1 MDSTRRILA
10 ALATAV
16 ALPAAAINHENTINP
31 IARGPFAVACS
42 NVQMDASRVPA
53 GVDITE
59 FWEGFNDRYVTDLLV
74 NPQAAVQFDVAV
86 PGQSNLYPGHAGTNV
101 RFAALV
107 CHPTSLANTD
117 ANYTLPGTGA
127 VIPHMQPAGQPPKL
141 LGAVEYQEILA
152 GQPLG
157 GGDNFPIPP
166 AGTPARLPVVI
177 FSHGLTGSPL
187 DDGYVQFV
195 VELAAQG
202 FVVAAPFH
210 GDPRFSRVRINNIG
224 DIGFLLTQFDRVVEM
239 QLMRPLSL
247 KTMTDVL
254 LASPWSAAV
263 DTARIGGFGAS
274 LGGEAMTLLAG
285 ASITSSL
292 GGHCESNVPHD
303 PRLRAIATY
312 VPFAG
317 WSFLPA
323 FCQSQ
328 EGAESV
334 NRPFLAISGTA
345 DTTAP
350 IDQMR
355 DALVRFDDSRFLVEL
370 AEGQHE
376 LRPEDV
382 GDVFTWTVTFL
393 RAYLDVPEGVDAAAA
408 NRAMARFIKMKSVVG
423 GRVDT
428 ITIDV
433 HVPSQ
438 APRVAFPDTTGET
451 RAVEFFNTI
460 LGHFFM
466 AAGADEIAAIRGGA
480 AGPGWVE
487 TGQSFKVFDRMVADP
502 AGAAAPVCRFYGV
515 PAGGPNSHFF
525 TASGSECD
533 LVKRNGGWF
542 FEGIGFYILPVQPD
556 GQCPAGYLS
565 VNRAYNNGFPR
576 NDSNH
581 RFTTSDSTLREM
593 GQQGW
598 AVEGTVMCARP

>member
-10 ALATAV
+10 ALAAAV
-16 ALPAAAINHENTINP
+16 ALPAAAINHEATIQP

-42 NVQMDASRVPA
+42 NVQMDAARVPA

-59 FWEGFNDRYVTDLLV
+59 FWEGFNNRYVTDLLV
-74 NPQAAVQFDVAV
+74 NPQASVQFDVAV
-86 PGQSNLYPGHAGTNV
+86 PDQSSIYPGHAGGNV
-101 RFAALV
+101 RFAAIV
-107 CHPTSLANTD
+107 CHPTSRANTD
-117 ANYTLPGTGA
+117 ADYTLPTGN
-127 VIPHMQPAGQPPKL
+127 VIPHMLPPGQAPRL
-141 LGAVEYQEILA
+141 ISQAEYAATLA
-152 GQPLG
+152 GADPGATFGAPQ
-157 GGDNFPIPP
+157 
-166 AGTPARLPVVI
+166 RLPAVI
-177 FSHGLTGSPL
+177 FSHGLTGSPI

-210 GDPRFSRVRINNIG
+210 GDPRFSRVRIDNIG
-224 DIGFLLTQFDRVVEM
+224 DLGFLLTQFDRVVEM

-247 KTMTDVL
+247 KAMTDVL
-254 LASPWSAAV
+254 LASAWAGAV
-263 DTARIGGFGAS
+263 DTQRIGGFGAS

-285 ASITSSL
+285 ANLTSTL
-292 GGHCESNVPHD
+292 GGHCETNVPHD
-303 PRLRAIATY
+303 PRIRAIATY

-328 EGAESV
+328 QGADNV

-355 DALVRFDDSRFLVEL
+355 QALVRFDDSRFLVEL

-382 GDVFTWTVTFL
+382 GDVFTWTITFL
-393 RAYLDVPEGVDAAAA
+393 RAYLDVPEGADAAAA
-408 NRAMARFIKMKSVVG
+408 NSAMARFIKMKSVVG

-433 HVPSQ
+433 HVPSA

-451 RAVEFFNTI
+451 RAIEFFNTI
-460 LGHFFM
+460 LGHFFV
-466 AAGADEIAAIRGGA
+466 AAGPDEIAGIRSGA

-487 TGQSFKVFDRMVADP
+487 TGQSFKVFDRMIADA
-502 AGAAAPVCRFYGV
+502 AGTAAPVCRFYGV

-525 TASGSECD
+525 TASPSECD

-542 FEGIGFYILPVQPD
+542 FEGIGFFILPVQPD
-556 GQCPAGYLS
+556 GQCPPGYLS

-598 AVEGTVMCARP
+598 AMEGTVMCARP

>member
-10 ALATAV
+10 ALAAAV
-16 ALPAAAINHENTINP
+16 ALPAAAVNHENTINP

-59 FWEGFNDRYVTDLLV
+59 FWEGFNNRYVTDLLA

-86 PGQSNLYPGHAGTNV
+86 PNQSSLYPGNAGGSV
-101 RFAALV
+101 RFAAIV
-107 CHPTSLANTD
+107 CHPTSRSNPD
-117 ANYTLPGTGA
+117 ADYALPGGN
-127 VIPHMQPAGQPPKL
+127 VIPHMLPPGQAPRL
-141 LGAVEYQEILA
+141 ISQAEYAATLGAGTGA
-152 GQPLG
+152 TFG
-157 GGDNFPIPP
+157 P
-166 AGTPARLPVVI
+166 AQRLPVVI

-224 DIGFLLTQFDRVVEM
+224 DIGFLLTQFDHVVEM

-247 KTMTDVL
+247 RTMTDVL
-254 LASPWSAAV
+254 LASPWAAAV
-263 DTARIGGFGAS
+263 DTDRIGGFGAS

-285 ASITSSL
+285 ADITSSL
-292 GGHCESNVPHD
+292 GGHCETSVPHD

-328 EGAESV
+328 QGAENV

-355 DALVRFDDSRFLVEL
+355 QALVRFDDSRFLVEL

-393 RAYLDVPEGVDAAAA
+393 RAYLDVPEGVDAGAA

-428 ITIDV
+428 ITVDV
-433 HVPSQ
+433 HVPSA
-438 APRVAFPDTTGET
+438 APRLAFPDTTGEK
-451 RAVEFFNTI
+451 RAIEFFNTI

-487 TGQSFKVFDRMVADP
+487 TGQSFKVFDRMVTDP

-525 TASGSECD
+525 TASPSECD

-542 FEGIGFYILPVQPD
+542 FEGVGFYILPVQPD

-598 AVEGTVMCARP
+598 AMEGTVMCARP

>member
-16 ALPAAAINHENTINP
+16 ALPAAAVNHESTINP

-86 PGQSNLYPGHAGTNV
+86 PAQSNLYPGHAGGNV
-101 RFAALV
+101 RFAAIV
-107 CHPTSLANTD
+107 CHPTSRANPD
-117 ANYTLPGTGA
+117 ADYTLPGGN
-127 VIPHMQPAGQPPKL
+127 VIPHMLPPGQAPRL
-141 LGAVEYQEILA
+141 ISQAEYA
-152 GQPLG
+152 ATLG
-157 GGDNFPIPP
+157 GAGSGATFGP
-166 AGTPARLPVVI
+166 AQRLPAVI

-210 GDPRFSRVRINNIG
+210 GDPRFSRVRIDNIG

-239 QLMRPLSL
+239 KLMRPLSL
-247 KTMTDVL
+247 RTMTDVL
-254 LASPWSAAV
+254 LASPWADAV
-263 DTARIGGFGAS
+263 DTGRIGGFGAS

-292 GGHCESNVPHD
+292 GGHCETSVPHD
-303 PRLRAIATY
+303 PRLRAVATY

-328 EGAESV
+328 EGAENVS
-334 NRPFLAISGTA
+334 RPFLAISGTA

-355 DALVRFDDSRFLVEL
+355 QALVRFDDSRFLVEL
-370 AEGQHE
+370 AEGRHE

-393 RAYLDVPEGVDAAAA
+393 RAYLDVPEGVDAGAA

-428 ITIDV
+428 ITLDV
-433 HVPSQ
+433 HVPSPT
-438 APRVAFPDTTGET
+438 PRVAFPDTTGET
-451 RAVEFFNTI
+451 RAIEFFNTI

-466 AAGADEIAAIRGGA
+466 AAGADEIAAIRSGA

-487 TGQSFKVFDRMVADP
+487 TGQSFKVFDRGVVDP

-525 TASGSECD
+525 TASESECD

-542 FEGIGFYILPVQPD
+542 FEGIGFHILPVQPD
-556 GQCPAGYLS
+556 GQCAAGYLS

-598 AVEGTVMCARP
+598 AMEGTVMCARP